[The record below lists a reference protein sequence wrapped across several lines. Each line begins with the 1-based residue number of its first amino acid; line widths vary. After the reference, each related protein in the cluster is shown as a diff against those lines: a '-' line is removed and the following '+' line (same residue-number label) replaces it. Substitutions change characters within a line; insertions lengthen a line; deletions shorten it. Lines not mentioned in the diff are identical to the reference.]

1 MFDRI
6 IPKRASKRTLVIAIF
21 ITLLVIFLIWRSFSG
36 TRMSIGIPMPI
47 EELYTEPY
55 TRYAVGPK
63 NGNAAVSFDS
73 RSTYSDQYGV
83 YLYQITGLTQ
93 PSRNKNVMKYVGG
106 GPVGSPF
113 SGQSG
118 SFGWM
123 IGVVKPTAL
132 DGFKIDLKFDKKI
145 TLFDGEVVG
154 PLNINSLNTHSTN
167 SPNGR
172 VYIKDN
178 VVRLNFKSNEPQ
190 IMLSLKYV

>member
-1 MFDRI
+1 MFGSLI
-6 IPKRASKRTLVIAIF
+6 LKRASKRTLVIAIF
-21 ITLLVIFLIWRSFSG
+21 ITLLVILLVWRSFSG
-36 TRMSIGIPMPI
+36 AGIGMGLPMPI

-55 TRYAVGPK
+55 TRYALGPK
-63 NGNAAVSFDS
+63 NGNATISFNS
-73 RSTYSDQYGV
+73 RSAHSNQYGV

-93 PSRNKNVMKYVGG
+93 PGRNKNVMKYVGG
-106 GPVGSPF
+106 GLIGTPF

-123 IGVVKPTAL
+123 IGVVKPGAL
-132 DGFKIDLKFDKKI
+132 DSYKLEIVFDKKV

-154 PLNINSLNTHSTN
+154 PPNINSLNTRSTN

-178 VVRLNFKSNEPQ
+178 LVRLNFTSNQPQ
-190 IMLSLKYV
+190 IMLSLKYL

>member
-1 MFDRI
+1 MFGSLI
-6 IPKRASKRTLVIAIF
+6 LKRASKRTLVIAIF

-36 TRMSIGIPMPI
+36 TGMGMGLPMPI
-47 EELYTEPY
+47 EELYTESY
-55 TRYAVGPK
+55 TRYALGPK
-63 NGNAAVSFDS
+63 NANTTVSFDS
-73 RSTYSDQYGV
+73 SSSYSDRYGV

-93 PSRNKNVMKYVGG
+93 PGRNKNVMKYVGG

-123 IGVVKPTAL
+123 IGIVKPTAL
-132 DGFKIDLKFDKKI
+132 DSYKLDLTFDKKVA
-145 TLFDGEVVG
+145 LFDGEVVG
-154 PLNINSLNTHSTN
+154 PPNINSLNTRSTN

-178 VVRLNFKSNEPQ
+178 LVRLNFKSNQPQ
-190 IMLSLKYV
+190 IMLSLKYL